1 MYTFTES
8 FLKMTEILR
17 TSVFRDFCNLKTS
30 KFSIT
35 INQNINYVIESYRIL
50 RMLML
55 KDIPANIY
63 LFKGNNRI
71 TRKRCQICS
80 KLTLKTPE

>member
-1 MYTFTES
+1 
-8 FLKMTEILR
+8 MTEILR
-17 TSVFRDFCNLKTS
+17 TSIFRDFCNLKAS

-35 INQNINYVIESYRIL
+35 INQNINYFIESYRIL